1 MRVLNEKPTVY
12 YRKNTKIKLMSFV
25 SFYPLRKCICS
36 GERQLG
42 TGDLKT
48 HQVEIDELDLPEKAK
63 LLSTAPSTFNEPT
76 TDKLTKNNCRLNN
89 TSIATSVLKSRK
101 LLQSYKSRRTRSL
114 ERNHRHLV
122 NIDPSNK
129 R

>member
-1 MRVLNEKPTVY
+1 MRALDEKTTVY
-12 YRKNTKIKLMSFV
+12 YRKNAKIKLMSFV
-25 SFYPLRKCICS
+25 SFFPLRKCICS

-48 HQVEIDELDLPEKAK
+48 HQVEIDELNLPEKAK
-63 LLSTAPSTFNEPT
+63 LLSTGPSTCNEPT
-76 TDKLTKNNCRLNN
+76 TEKLTKTNCRLNN
-89 TSIATSVLKSRK
+89 PSIASSVLKSRE

>member
-1 MRVLNEKPTVY
+1 MRVLDEKPTVY
-12 YRKNTKIKLMSFV
+12 YRKKCKNQADVICLLF
-25 SFYPLRKCICS
+25 PLRKCICS

-48 HQVEIDELDLPEKAK
+48 HQVEIDELNLPEKAK
-63 LLSTAPSTFNEPT
+63 LLSTAPSTCNEPT
-76 TDKLTKNNCRLNN
+76 ADKLTKNNCRLNN
-89 TSIATSVLKSRK
+89 TSIATSVLKSRE

>member
-1 MRVLNEKPTVY
+1 MRVLDEKPIVD
-12 YRKNTKIKLMSFV
+12 YRKKCKNQVDVIF
-25 SFYPLRKCICS
+25 FPLRKCICS
-36 GERQLG
+36 GERH
-42 TGDLKT
+42 LKT
-48 HQVEIDELDLPEKAK
+48 HQVEIDDLNQPEKAK

-76 TDKLTKNNCRLNN
+76 TDKLTKNNCSLNN
-89 TSIATSVLKSRK
+89 TSIATSVLKSRE

>member
-1 MRVLNEKPTVY
+1 MRALDEKTTIY
-12 YRKNTKIKLMSFV
+12 YRKNAKIKLMSFV
-25 SFYPLRKCICS
+25 SFFPLRKCICS

-48 HQVEIDELDLPEKAK
+48 HQVEIDELNQPEKAK
-63 LLSTAPSTFNEPT
+63 LLSTEPSTFNELT
-76 TDKLTKNNCRLNN
+76 TDKLTKNNCSLNN
-89 TSIATSVLKSRK
+89 TSIASSVLKSRE

-122 NIDPSNK
+122 NIDPSHK